1 METFY
6 INNFYKTLREFLV
19 NLRKTYPELK
29 EDLDNYYIYIK
40 KTKKKKFIKKFMNN
54 LQPYAECI
62 SKNDESI
69 FKKNEQVNILRN
81 IDFSQIF
88 KRTNDS
94 NKKIIWQYLQSLYIL
109 GNFILNAGDI
119 VKQLGSINTEKT
131 ENSES
136 KPESEL
142 GEGANILKSML
153 DNMKNTSTDTDSNTT
168 NTANTENEAEGASK
182 ESQENPFGFIEDL
195 AKEIAADIKV
205 PEGANP
211 NNPGELLQSLLFSK
225 DGGGFSNIISN
236 VSEKIKTKFESGE
249 LNEEKIMKQTQSM
262 MGNLSKQFG
271 ANMPDMSKDGAMNE
285 ENFGKM
291 MQGMTS
297 MLGGLGG
304 GGGGGGLGNLASMF
318 GSMMGG
324 GNDDEM
330 PDLDEMIK
338 KNKKGGVD
346 YRANLK
352 REKLRQKL
360 KERQT
365 ERMNKIKG
373 INGDKEEKK

>member
-1 METFY
+1 MDAFY

-40 KTKKKKFIKKFMNN
+40 KTKKRKFIKKFMNN
-54 LQPYAECI
+54 LSQYAEYI

-69 FKKNEQVNILRN
+69 FKKGEQVNILKN

-88 KRTNDS
+88 KRSNDA
-94 NKKIIWQYLQSLYIL
+94 NKKVIWQYLQSLYIL
-109 GNFILNAGDI
+109 GNFI
-119 VKQLGSINTEKT
+119 INTENIAKQIESIRTGENNESGESAT
-131 ENSES
+131 EN
-136 KPESEL
+136 
-142 GEGANILKSML
+142 GANLLKTML
-153 DNMKNTSTDTDSNTT
+153 DNMKNSE
-168 NTANTENEAEGASK
+168 NTESTESTENNGGENKEGNESN
-182 ESQENPFGFIEDL
+182 ENPFGFIEDL

-236 VSEKIKTKFESGE
+236 VSEKIKNKFESGE

-271 ANMPDMSKDGAMNE
+271 GNMPDLSKDGAMNE
-285 ENFGKM
+285 ENLGKM
-291 MQGMTS
+291 MESVTS
-297 MLGGLGG
+297 MMGGLGG
-304 GGGGGGLGNLASMF
+304 SGGGLGNLGNLASMF
-318 GSMMGG
+318 GGMMGG
-324 GNDDEM
+324 GDDDEM
-330 PDLDEMIK
+330 PDLDEMVK
-338 KNKKGGVD
+338 KNRKGGVD

-373 INGDKEEKK
+373 LRGGKEENKNE